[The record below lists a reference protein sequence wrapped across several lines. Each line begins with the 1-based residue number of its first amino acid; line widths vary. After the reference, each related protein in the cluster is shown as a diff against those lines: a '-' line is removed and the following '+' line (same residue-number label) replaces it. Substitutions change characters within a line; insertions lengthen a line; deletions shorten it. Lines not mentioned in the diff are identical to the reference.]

1 MKVFRLIMTSSLLI
15 LLISI
20 TSLGIELENEKFE
33 EAQTLNINLSG
44 NNNGSKSLID
54 SVLKNDEIIDLV
66 NKRDTHII
74 EKKLSEI
81 KTIDNVNVYINSHF
95 GLTIDVIERE
105 PLVYSIFLDSYI
117 DSKGIIFKNNNP
129 INEVPNLL
137 GSYDNK
143 RINEVLNI
151 TKYLNEDQVFT
162 QKLESIWFNEQ
173 DLFIKFKNSD
183 LNIRLGDDKKIENK
197 INKLKG
203 FFLFSIEKLDNNNYK
218 QIDLVYENQLVA
230 IKK

>member
-1 MKVFRLIMTSSLLI
+1 MKVFRLIMTTSLLI

>member
-1 MKVFRLIMTSSLLI
+1 MTSSLLI

-218 QIDLVYENQLVA
+218 QIDLVYENQLIA

>member
-1 MKVFRLIMTSSLLI
+1 MFRLIVTSSLLI

-117 DSKGIIFKNNNP
+117 DSKGIIFKNSNP

>member
-1 MKVFRLIMTSSLLI
+1 MTSSLLI

-20 TSLGIELENEKFE
+20 TSLGIELENEIFE

>member
-1 MKVFRLIMTSSLLI
+1 MKVYRLIMTSSLLI

>member
-1 MKVFRLIMTSSLLI
+1 MTSSLLI

-183 LNIRLGDDKKIENK
+183 LNIRLGNDKKIENK

>member
-1 MKVFRLIMTSSLLI
+1 MYRLIKTSALLI

-20 TSLGIELENEKFE
+20 TSIGLELENEKYD
-33 EAQTLNINLSG
+33 EAQTLNINLLG
-44 NNNGSKSLID
+44 NDNGSKSIID
-54 SVLKNDEIIDLV
+54 SVLKNDEMIDLV
-66 NKRDTHII
+66 DKRKTHII

-95 GLTIDVIERE
+95 GLTIDVKERE
-105 PLVYSIFLDSYI
+105 PLVYSILLDSYI
-117 DSKGIIFKNNNP
+117 DSKGIIFEKNNK

-137 GSYDNK
+137 GSFDNK

-151 TKYLNEDQVFT
+151 TKSLNQDRVFT

-203 FFLFSIEKLDNNNYK
+203 FFLFSMEKLDNNNYK
-218 QIDLVYENQLVA
+218 QIDLVYENQLIA

>member
-1 MKVFRLIMTSSLLI
+1 MTTSLLI

>member
-1 MKVFRLIMTSSLLI
+1 MKVYRLIMTSSLLI

-218 QIDLVYENQLVA
+218 QIDLVYENQLIA

>member
-1 MKVFRLIMTSSLLI
+1 MYRLIKTSALLI

-20 TSLGIELENEKFE
+20 TSIGLELENEKFE

>member
-1 MKVFRLIMTSSLLI
+1 MTSSLLI

-81 KTIDNVNVYINSHF
+81 KTIDNVNVYMNSHF

>member
-1 MKVFRLIMTSSLLI
+1 MTSSLLI

>member
-95 GLTIDVIERE
+95 GLTMDVIERE

>member
-1 MKVFRLIMTSSLLI
+1 VYRLIKTSALLI

-20 TSLGIELENEKFE
+20 TSIGLELENEKFE

>member
-1 MKVFRLIMTSSLLI
+1 MTSSLLI

-129 INEVPNLL
+129 INEVPKLL

-203 FFLFSIEKLDNNNYK
+203 FFLFSIEKLDNNYK

>member
-1 MKVFRLIMTSSLLI
+1 MTSSLLI

-95 GLTIDVIERE
+95 GLTIDVIERA

>member
-1 MKVFRLIMTSSLLI
+1 MFTLIKTSALLI

-20 TSLGIELENEKFE
+20 TSIRLELENEKFE

-44 NNNGSKSLID
+44 NDNGSKSIID
-54 SVLKNDEIIDLV
+54 SILKNDEMIDLV
-66 NKRDTHII
+66 DKRKTHII

-95 GLTIDVIERE
+95 GLTIDVKERE
-105 PLVYSIFLDSYI
+105 PLVYSILLDSYI
-117 DSKGIIFKNNNP
+117 DSKGIIFKKNNK
-129 INEVPNLL
+129 IDEVPNLL
-137 GSYDNK
+137 GSFDNK

-151 TKYLNEDQVFT
+151 TKTLNEDEVFA
-162 QKLESIWFNEQ
+162 QKLQYIWFNEL

-183 LNIRLGDDKKIENK
+183 LNIRLGDDKKIKNK

-203 FFLFSIEKLDNNNYK
+203 FFLFSTEKLDNNNYQ
-218 QIDLVYENQLVA
+218 QIDLVYENQLIA